1 MQLRACHY
9 NDNND
14 ILTVVDSDGIIYSY
28 PCYEIENAM
37 EMHAAARSRLRWMKE
52 NEPYAFAELVIQG
65 DMKQFAKEYSREYL
79 KQQND
84 FEEQLTVHFQDKT
97 YAQAIAREM
106 MMYGD

>member
-9 NDNND
+9 DDNTD
-14 ILTVVDSDGIIYSY
+14 ILTVVDSDGVIYHY
-28 PCYEIENAM
+28 PCYEIEISI

-65 DMKQFAKEYSREYL
+65 DLKQFAKEYSREYL
-79 KQQND
+79 KQQSD
-84 FEEQLTVHFQDKT
+84 LEEQLKVHFQDKN

-106 MMYGD
+106 MMYSD